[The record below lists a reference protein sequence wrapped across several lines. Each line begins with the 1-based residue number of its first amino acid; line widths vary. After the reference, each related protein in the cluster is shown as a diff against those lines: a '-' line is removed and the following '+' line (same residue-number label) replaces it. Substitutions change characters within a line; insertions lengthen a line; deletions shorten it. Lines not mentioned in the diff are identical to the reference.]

1 MCLKQTNLDPENHKL
16 LISMARGFKTGGR
29 QKGTSNKV
37 TQDVRALLK
46 ELVSKEISNIDNLL
60 KDAEP
65 KDRLEFIVRLLPYT
79 LPKFEDTVFN
89 ESQET
94 KPKQSFLDFINQ
106 QVLESAQKG

>member
-1 MCLKQTNLDPENHKL
+1 
-16 LISMARGFKTGGR
+16 MARGYKTGGR

-46 ELVSKEISNIDNLL
+46 ELVSKEISNIDNLF
-60 KDAEP
+60 KDVEP

-79 LPKFEDTVFN
+79 LPKFEDTVFT

-94 KPKQSFLDFINQ
+94 KPKPSFLEFINQ

>member
-1 MCLKQTNLDPENHKL
+1 
-16 LISMARGFKTGGR
+16 MARGFKTGGR

-79 LPKFEDTVFN
+79 LPKFEDTVFT
-89 ESQET
+89 EPQEA
-94 KPKQSFLDFINQ
+94 KPKQSFLEFINQ
-106 QVLESAQKG
+106 QILESAQKG